1 MVTTLSTLGSLTL
14 ETSPLTDMNNET
26 AFELIREFIVD
37 QYEELQPEGYDDVN
51 DYVIDRLDDV
61 VEEYSELDGEFG
73 DVCRFYRD
81 N

>member
-1 MVTTLSTLGSLTL
+1 
-14 ETSPLTDMNNET
+14 MNNET
-26 AFELIREFIVD
+26 AFELIREFIVE
-37 QYEELQPEGYDDVN
+37 QYDELQPEGYDDVN

-61 VEEYSELDGEFG
+61 VEEYAELDGEFS

>member
-1 MVTTLSTLGSLTL
+1 
-14 ETSPLTDMNNET
+14 MNNET

-37 QYEELQPEGYDDVN
+37 QYDELQPEGYDDVN